1 MTKNNDF
8 EYRVRKGERVKIKI
22 SFKPASQSGSF
33 AVLTLDGQ
41 TLHGSG
47 SPATYEFTVVKDVQH
62 EHTLIMDFTFMPDA
76 PANAQYDVEVS
87 GSNGGTF
94 NFAVTKSDPIHDP
107 AVVFMVV
114 AG

>member
-1 MTKNNDF
+1 MIKNNDF
-8 EYRVRKGERVKIKI
+8 EYKVKKGERVKIKI
-22 SFKPASQSGSF
+22 SFTPASQSGSF

-41 TLHGSG
+41 TLNGSG
-47 SPATYEFTVVKDVQH
+47 SPTTYEFTVVKDVEH
-62 EHTLIMDFTFMPDA
+62 EHTVIMDFTFMPDA
-76 PANAQYDVEVS
+76 PDSAQYNVEVS

-94 NFAVTKSDPIHDP
+94 TFAITKLDPIQDP